1 MTKEQ
6 AITRIKHSSMY
17 IDDKETA
24 DYIIKALE
32 QPTMDKAMIHI
43 LTKEND
49 ELKAEIGR
57 LRQSLE
63 QPTSDDCVRRTQAI
77 EWIENLRQMDKCF
90 GNYEDD
96 YFPLSEVID
105 RLKSVPPVTP
115 TRKVGEWYEQNDDYF
130 NWYECSECGY
140 GSEGEMQYSSE
151 YDVRT
156 KFCPNC
162 GAEMRLIDADKLL
175 RFFTVDT
182 ANQTYRFGT
191 IKKQIENAETVQAI
205 IIPENTTNGDIIMST
220 FKPYTRSIFGDYVYV
235 YFTIEDCVA
244 GFTRAQVCKL
254 DWWNAPYKRGNEN
267 GN

>member
-63 QPTSDDCVRRTQAI
+63 QPTSDDCVSRTQAI

-115 TRKVGEWYEQNDDYF
+115 TK
-130 NWYECSECGY
+130 CIA
-140 GSEGEMQYSSE
+140 
-151 YDVRT
+151 T
-156 KFCPNC
+156 
-162 GAEMRLIDADKLL
+162 L
-175 RFFTVDT
+175 RFSKEDLREICNERIEI
-182 ANQTYRFGT
+182 ACEHGT
-191 IKKQIENAETVQAI
+191 CK
-205 IIPENTTNGDIIMST
+205 
-220 FKPYTRSIFGDYVYV
+220 
-235 YFTIEDCVA
+235 DCRHRE
-244 GFTRAQVCKL
+244 GIDL
-254 DWWNAPYKRGNEN
+254 DASFCAKHGNSARDDFYCADFEKRGDKN

>member
-32 QPTMDKAMIHI
+32 QPT
-43 LTKEND
+43 
-49 ELKAEIGR
+49 
-57 LRQSLE
+57 
-63 QPTSDDCVRRTQAI
+63 SDDCVSRTQAI

-115 TRKVGEWYEQNDDYF
+115 TK
-130 NWYECSECGY
+130 CIA
-140 GSEGEMQYSSE
+140 
-151 YDVRT
+151 T
-156 KFCPNC
+156 
-162 GAEMRLIDADKLL
+162 L
-175 RFFTVDT
+175 RFSKEDLREICNERIEI
-182 ANQTYRFGT
+182 ACEHGT
-191 IKKQIENAETVQAI
+191 CK
-205 IIPENTTNGDIIMST
+205 
-220 FKPYTRSIFGDYVYV
+220 
-235 YFTIEDCVA
+235 DCRHRE
-244 GFTRAQVCKL
+244 GINFD
-254 DWWNAPYKRGNEN
+254 DWFCTKHGNSARDDFYCADFEKRGDKN